1 MFPIYIHINCH
12 RILLQHMSIIFNSKS
27 PCLYSFFALN
37 ANIASSGFTFK
48 RSLWYRSLFPDSA
61 ISSRQELKLLH
72 MLIICDKFG
81 GTLPS
86 IINKKLKH
94 LLKLKH
100 EVNSLT

>member
-1 MFPIYIHINCH
+1 
-12 RILLQHMSIIFNSKS
+12 MSIIFISKS
-27 PCLYSFFALN
+27 LCFYSFFALN

-81 GTLPS
+81 GILPS
-86 IINKKLKH
+86 VKNKKLEYT
-94 LLKLKH
+94 LKLKLNIK
-100 EVNSLT
+100 VNSHTSLKMNFPIGIFTR